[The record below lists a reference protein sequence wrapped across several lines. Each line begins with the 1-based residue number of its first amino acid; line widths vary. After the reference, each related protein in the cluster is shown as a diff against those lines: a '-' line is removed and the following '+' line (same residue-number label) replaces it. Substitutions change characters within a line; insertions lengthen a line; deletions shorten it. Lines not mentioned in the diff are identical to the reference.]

1 MNALHSAVNTLNDR
15 LLMADSIGES
25 LEAAAGETAPAW
37 VYVFRGQIE
46 AIRQAAEVLETL
58 ISRGVQ

>member
-1 MNALHSAVNTLNDR
+1 MSALHSAVNTLNDR

-46 AIRQAAEVLETL
+46 AIRKAAEVLETL